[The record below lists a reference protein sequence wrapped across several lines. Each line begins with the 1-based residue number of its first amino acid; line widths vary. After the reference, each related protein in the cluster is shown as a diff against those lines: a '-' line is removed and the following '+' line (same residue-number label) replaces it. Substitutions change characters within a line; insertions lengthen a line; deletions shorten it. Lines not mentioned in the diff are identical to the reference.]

1 MDINV
6 VHKYSHMGERLLCT
20 TYNALGVKLTGTL
33 QVYDGCA
40 RSKAKYCTVRKKTY
54 TRVSQPVE
62 RIFVDTT
69 GPFLETFIWNRYWI
83 GILDNYS
90 RYSWSFFTE
99 TKSQLPKNIEECFH
113 KLTSCG
119 TQVKY
124 LHCDNA

>member
-1 MDINV
+1 MV
-6 VHKYSHMGERLLCT
+6 VHDTRQKSR
-20 TYNALGVKLTGTL
+20 A
-33 QVYDGCA
+33 A
-40 RSKAKYCTVRKKTY
+40 RKKTY
-54 TRVSQPVE
+54 RGASHPGE
-62 RIFVDTT
+62 RIFVDMP
-69 GPFLETFIWNRYWI
+69 GPLPESLIGDQYWI
-83 GILDNYS
+83 DIVDNYS

>member
-1 MDINV
+1 M
-6 VHKYSHMGERLLCT
+6 CT

-40 RSKAKYCTVRKKTY
+40 RYKAKYCTVRKKTY

-69 GPFLETFIWNRYWI
+69 GPFSEIFIWNRYWI

-90 RYSWSFFTE
+90 HYSWSFS
-99 TKSQLPKNIEECFH
+99 TKTKLQLPKKMEEF
-113 KLTSCG
+113 LENMTS
-119 TQVKY
+119 QVTTDKY
-124 LHCDNA
+124 PSCDNAGEHKSILQQACKK